1 VEEVKEGK
9 SCAGFDDLLRSRIKS
24 PAKELDMLFDG
35 ARAAAVL
42 DGHFMNPI
50 CVDDEEGGVA
60 GDGTFAKH
68 TCMVELNF
76 KAKGFQGN
84 FDKF

>member
-1 VEEVKEGK
+1 MR
-9 SCAGFDDLLRSRIKS
+9 C
-24 PAKELDMLFDG
+24 DG

-50 CVDDEEGGVA
+50 CVDDKEGGVA
-60 GDGTFAKH
+60 GDGAFAKH

-76 KAKGFQGN
+76 QAKGFEGN

>member
-1 VEEVKEGK
+1 MEEVEQGK
-9 SCAGFDDLLRSRIKS
+9 SCASFDDLLRSGIKS

-42 DGHFMNPI
+42 DGHFVNPI

-60 GDGTFAKH
+60 RDGAFAKH
-68 TCMVELNF
+68 ACMVELNF
-76 KAKGFQGN
+76 QAQGFEGN
-84 FDKF
+84 FNKF